1 MLSQKDEKKVI
12 MAIGTP
18 SRHETSAAS
27 TPVPLL
33 DLDRENGP
41 LQEAIAAA
49 MASVVSSGRFVLGP
63 QVAEL
68 EEAIAKRTGSA
79 YGIGCAS
86 GSDALLLCMMA
97 QGIGPGDEILLPSF
111 TFFATASAVRRL
123 GAVPVFVDIER
134 DSLNIDPV
142 DLERKITPN
151 TRGIIPVHLFGRS
164 ANMTRLMEI
173 AEQHQLVVIE
183 DCAQSIDATHAGRPS
198 GSIGLAGCFSFYPTK
213 NLGGFG
219 DSGLITTSDPD
230 FAEQLRILRGH
241 GMKPRY
247 HHGVLGI
254 NSRLDSLQAA
264 VLLTKLPHLAD
275 WTQKRKRN
283 AALYEELFSN
293 DFAEHGISE
302 RLGESIELPL
312 TDTVDSESGCVWN
325 QYTVRVKGG
334 LRDELRQ
341 TLAAQQI
348 GSEVYYPMPL
358 HQQPCFADLG
368 WKTGSL
374 PVTEQA
380 AAEVLSLPV
389 FPHLTATEQ
398 QTTVRAIGAFFERA
412 TTQKVA

>member
-1 MLSQKDEKKVI
+1 
-12 MAIGTP
+12 MAIGVTSNP
-18 SRHETSAAS
+18 SRQESPADA

-41 LQEAIAAA
+41 LQDAIATA
-49 MASVVSSGRFVLGP
+49 MAAVVSSGRFVLGP

-68 EEAIAKRTGSA
+68 EEALAARTSSTHA
-79 YGIGCAS
+79 IGCAS

-97 QGIGPGDEILLPSF
+97 MGIGPGDEVLLPSF

-123 GAVPVFVDIER
+123 GAVPVFVDIEQ

-142 DLERKITPN
+142 DVERKITPN

-219 DSGLITTSDPD
+219 DGGMITTSDSD

-241 GMKPRY
+241 GMQPRY

-264 VLLTKLPHLAD
+264 VLLTKLPFLSE
-275 WTQKRKRN
+275 WTQQRKQN
-283 AALYEELFSN
+283 AALYRELFSN

-302 RLGESIELPL
+302 LLGESVELPQE
-312 TDTVDSESGCVWN
+312 DANDGCVWN
-325 QYTVRVKGG
+325 QFTVRVKGG
-334 LRDELRQ
+334 QRDELRQ
-341 TLAAQQI
+341 ALAAQKI
-348 GSEVYYPMPL
+348 GSEVYYPLPL

-368 WKTGSL
+368 WETGSL

-380 AAEVLSLPV
+380 AREVLSLPV
-389 FPHLTATEQ
+389 FPYLSAAEQ
-398 QTTVRAIGAFFERA
+398 QTTVRAIGSFYERA
-412 TTQKVA
+412 LGKRAA